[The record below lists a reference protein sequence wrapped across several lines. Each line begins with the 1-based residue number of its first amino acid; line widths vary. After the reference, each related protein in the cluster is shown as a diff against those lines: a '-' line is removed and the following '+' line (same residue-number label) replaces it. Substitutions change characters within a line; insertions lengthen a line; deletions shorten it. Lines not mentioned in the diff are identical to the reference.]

1 MFLQGWERLWSDVLH
16 LYLLNVSQILD
27 CIKGIIV
34 FFGSRILWRDLKNPS
49 YEMQRHNESKQY
61 YPCIVVNLNVFVSNC
76 CFYHFL
82 ERLSVLGFTFNS
94 LSLAF
99 CCCRATH
106 SYAIFYISLGVF
118 VPLVVVL
125 FCYASI
131 FVRYW
136 QVKRDIRSRRVVSME
151 LRSNASVSAA
161 SPVGAAPDQS
171 RLQVP
176 LISSGKTGSRSP
188 NGEGSVFPS
197 DLSSATMS
205 NYVSAGSSA
214 QLQQGGGTSK
224 KGFTSDDIKL
234 AKTLF
239 TVFIVFLVCWQV
251 KAVFRCY
258 FTSYYWLTDN

>member
-1 MFLQGWERLWSDVLH
+1 MYCCKSECFSVQLLFLSFPRTVVRIRLPRQLSFT
-16 LYLLNVSQILD
+16 
-27 CIKGIIV
+27 GI
-34 FFGSRILWRDLKNPS
+34 F
-49 YEMQRHNESKQY
+49 
-61 YPCIVVNLNVFVSNC
+61 
-76 CFYHFL
+76 
-82 ERLSVLGFTFNS
+82 
-94 LSLAF
+94 
-99 CCCRATH
+99 CCRATH

-161 SPVGAAPDQS
+161 SLVGAAPDQS

-176 LISSGKTGSRSP
+176 LLSSRKTGGRSP
-188 NGEGSVFPS
+188 NGEGSAFPS
-197 DLSSATMS
+197 DPSSTTMS
-205 NYVSAGSSA
+205 NYASAGSSA
-214 QLQQGGGTSK
+214 QLQHGGGTSK

-251 KAVFRCY
+251 KAVFRYY
-258 FTSYYWLTDN
+258 FICYYWLTNNWRIFTIVYKYS